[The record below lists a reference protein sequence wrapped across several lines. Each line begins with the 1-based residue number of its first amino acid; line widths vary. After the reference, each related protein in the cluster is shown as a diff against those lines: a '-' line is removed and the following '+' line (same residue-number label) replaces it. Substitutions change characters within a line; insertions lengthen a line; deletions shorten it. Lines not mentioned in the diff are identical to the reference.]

1 MKGSLFRWLFLLAS
15 VMQCQSFLQVPPVSF
30 AAGRVASKS
39 MANDMPLSG
48 APGDISIVSDG
59 INITDFVNP
68 DELLPLSPP
77 LSYEKYM
84 TMQVCVHGKLLYL
97 NNSLSCHARPKL
109 THTAISSIHRIRELL
124 SLFAIAGAA
133 G

>member
-15 VMQCQSFLQVPPVSF
+15 VMQCQSFLQLSPVSF
-30 AAGRVASKS
+30 AAGRVTSKS
-39 MANDMPLSG
+39 MANEIPLPG
-48 APGDISIVSDG
+48 ATGDISIVSDG

-84 TMQVCVHGKLLYL
+84 TMQVCVH
-97 NNSLSCHARPKL
+97 NARNSY
-109 THTAISSIHRIRELL
+109 T
-124 SLFAIAGAA
+124 
-133 G
+133 